1 MNLQDQEFN
10 NVYFA
15 SMMQSL
21 GAVNPITNWYVELC
35 DAESMPVCHYLPKRT
50 NVSHHVLHCNH
61 NTISCNLDQLLFL
74 AEDRYVLANGFF
86 PELPLLIDRLE
97 VCANNESCS
106 YEFFV
111 GVCGD
116 AKSDA
121 VKLDIEQ
128 YRDLRNFLTDEYGL
142 DTSNGLFVY
151 EEERVDM
158 GIKSYFLYYDRPA
171 TLPHRKWYLC

>member
-1 MNLQDQEFN
+1 MNLQDQGFN

-74 AEDRYVLANGFF
+74 AED
-86 PELPLLIDRLE
+86 
-97 VCANNESCS
+97 NESCS

-128 YRDLRNFLTDEYGL
+128 YRDLRNFLTDEYGI